1 MGREA
6 VLASPAEGAR
16 MGAGMSTVEE
26 IKAAIA
32 ALSLAERAEIARSLF
47 GWEDDAWDRQ
57 IAEDISA
64 GRLDQLMKQVDAEI
78 EADDL
83 LDPP

>member
-1 MGREA
+1 
-6 VLASPAEGAR
+6 
-16 MGAGMSTVEE
+16 MSTVEE

-32 ALSLAERAEIARSLF
+32 ALSLEERTEIARCLF
-47 GWEDDAWDRQ
+47 GWEDDEWAREIVDD
-57 IAEDISA
+57 IAA
-64 GRLDQLMKQVDAEI
+64 GRLNHLIKQADSDI